1 MQRWGGD
8 VFGEIE
14 AYAELGSGSDGKG
27 HRVAEDRRTRGDRD
41 RLATS
46 ERDRVNR
53 ARPDARRVDGR
64 RNRHRANEEGRGAVF
79 VRKANADL
87 GSSDGDP
94 HALSHSL
101 VFDLE

>member
-1 MQRWGGD
+1 MQRWGSD
-8 VFGEIE
+8 AFGEIE
-14 AYAELGSGSDGKG
+14 VYAELGSGSDGKR
-27 HRVAEDRRTRGDRD
+27 HRVTEDRRTRGDRD

-53 ARPDARRVDGR
+53 ATPDARRVAGR
-64 RNRHRANEEGRGAVF
+64 RIRQRANEEVRGAVF

-94 HALSHSL
+94 HALSHGL
-101 VFDLE
+101 VL